1 MTRLREDEHDN
12 APASIPPPETEAEK
26 KAEATAAYE
35 GPSLAAT
42 LLVRMGLMTPEEA
55 QAQFDK
61 HALDEARLNPIADLL
76 ARAHTTVEIGQ
87 ASQTIAQLLV
97 AGRLQPQ
104 QARTA
109 LYAMQIALTAA
120 HVADAASRK
129 TEDTNW
135 KRKTKAADDLRKDN
149 AREDRNRATRA
160 ASAKLTKKRPPL
172 TRKPTRP
179 KGA

>member
-26 KAEATAAYE
+26 KAEVRATYE

-55 QAQFDK
+55 QSQFDR

-120 HVADAASRK
+120 HVADAAARK
-129 TEDTNW
+129 DEDTNW
-135 KRKTKAADDLRKDN
+135 KRKTKAADDLRKDKRQ
-149 AREDRNRATRA
+149 ANRS
-160 ASAKLTKKRPPL
+160 ASASPKRAPAAQKKKA
-172 TRKPTRP
+172 RK
-179 KGA
+179 